1 MFMARL
7 GQRIFDFS
15 EIIEELNEKIASEED
30 EVIVTEETEKEEKQ
44 GRSNMIGL
52 FEQCPIIL
60 LL

>member
-15 EIIEELNEKIASEED
+15 EIIEELNEKIASEEK
-30 EVIVTEETEKEEKQ
+30 ETEKEEKQ